1 MGIVRRALGAGSIVL
16 GLAAAGGGAVAV
28 PPAGALRNGVN
39 AVAPSY
45 YVAVGASEAVGY
57 QPAPGHRHGA
67 PSSRG
72 YAEDLDQMEAAR
84 WPGLALIELGCPGI
98 TAVGALTGASPSLP
112 GEGSAGR
119 PPWCAYPQGSEVATA
134 VHLIRQRAGRT
145 VLVTV
150 DLGFNDVW
158 PCLRRDAVNE
168 ECVAVGL
175 RQVGHNLPMILAR
188 LRAAGGHRMVLV
200 GLEHSDPYLAEQ
212 LRGHAAF
219 AAASETVIDRLNDEL
234 AAIYTG
240 AGDLVADVPAVYG
253 TDDTTP
259 VHLAGYGRV
268 PKGVARVCALTWMCT
283 PEHNLHPNDAGYR
296 AIADAVAAA
305 IATGALLGSSSP
317 GGGNTG

>member
-1 MGIVRRALGAGSIVL
+1 MGILGRALGAGWIVIPL
-16 GLAAAGGGAVAV
+16 VAVAAGVVGA

-57 QPAPGHRHGA
+57 QPVPGHLHGA
-67 PSSRG
+67 PSHRG

-98 TAVGALTGASPSLP
+98 TAVGALTGASSPLP
-112 GEGSAGR
+112 GQSSAGR
-119 PPWCAYPQGSEVATA
+119 PPWCTYPQGSEVATA
-134 VHLIRQRAGRT
+134 VQLIRQRAGRT

-168 ECVAVGL
+168 ACVDVGL
-175 RQVGHNLPMILAR
+175 RQIDHSLPAILSR
-188 LRAAGGHRMVLV
+188 LRAAGGRGMLVV
-200 GLEHSDPYLAEQ
+200 GLEHSDPYLAER

-219 AAASETVIDRLNDEL
+219 AAASETVIDRLNNAL

-240 AGDLVADVPAVYG
+240 AGDLVADVPATYG
-253 TDDTTP
+253 TDDRAP
-259 VHLAGYGRV
+259 VHLAGYGQV
-268 PKGVARVCALTWMCT
+268 PQDVARVCALTWMCA

-296 AIADAVAAA
+296 EIADAVAAA
-305 IATGALLGSSSP
+305 IATAPVFGS
-317 GGGNTG
+317 